1 MRRSA
6 QPLVVGPAIVLWNA
20 TKQEHVS
27 FYHVGASTKREVAG
41 NPASAAIVT
50 WYLAHNVG
58 DQISLQAESDDRNL
72 PNQVYSE
79 AVRHPDRVEHVV
91 AALIEAGILEDAG
104 FHFRD
109 DQDPQAYVRNLRN
122 IWD

>member
-1 MRRSA
+1 M
-6 QPLVVGPAIVLWNA
+6 GPAIVLWNA
-20 TKQEHVS
+20 TKREHLS
-27 FYHVGASTKREVAG
+27 FHHVGASTNREVAG

-58 DQISLQAESDDRNL
+58 DQISLQAQCDEREVLN
-72 PNQVYSE
+72 PMYAE
-79 AVRHPDRVEHVV
+79 AVRHPDRVEQVV
-91 AALIEAGILEDAG
+91 AELIGAGILKDEG